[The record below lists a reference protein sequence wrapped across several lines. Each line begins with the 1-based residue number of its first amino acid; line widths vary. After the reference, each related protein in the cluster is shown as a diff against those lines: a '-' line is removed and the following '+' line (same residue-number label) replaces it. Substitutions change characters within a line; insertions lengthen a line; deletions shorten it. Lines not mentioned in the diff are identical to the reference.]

1 MNDRLHR
8 SAEDRVIGGVCAGL
22 AEQLGID
29 PTLVRI
35 VWALLILPTGF
46 IALAVYLVMWLVVP
60 EAPYT
65 RSIGTGGPAVPRH
78 PAGGRGMPFFVGG
91 TLIVL
96 GAWFLLRDLFP
107 ALDPGRFWPVALV
120 ILGIGLIVWAFQ
132 RSPGGRWGH
141 RP

>member
-1 MNDRLHR
+1 MNGRLHR
-8 SAEDRVIGGVCAGL
+8 SADDRMLGGVCAGL

-29 PTLVRI
+29 PSLVRI

-65 RSIGTGGPAVPRH
+65 RSIGTAGPAGPRH
-78 PAGGRGMPFFVGG
+78 DAGARGMPLFVGG
-91 TLIVL
+91 ALIVL
-96 GAWFLLRDLFP
+96 GGWFLLRDLFP
-107 ALDPGRFWPVALV
+107 VLDPGRFWPVALV
-120 ILGIGLIVWAFQ
+120 ILGIGLIVWALQ
-132 RSPGGRWGH
+132 RSPGGRWGQ